1 MTILTQ
7 RFTSA
12 VDYVRIAH
20 AAQFRKETKI
30 PYMYHLLAVSS
41 LVLEYGG
48 NEDQAIAGLLHDV
61 IEDCGEAH
69 REIVRMTWGDTVA
82 AIVEACTDGTA
93 ERKADQ
99 QTPEAKL
106 HDWRQRKLK
115 YLEHLKSSDDATLLV
130 SACDKLHNARAIVI
144 DLERPEPGSTVFD
157 RFTAGKDGTLR
168 YYHSLSLLFAQ
179 RDVKPARELEAT
191 VATMHQGAP
200 RHPLDEA

>member
-1 MTILTQ
+1 MP
-7 RFTSA
+7 
-12 VDYVRIAH
+12 
-20 AAQFRKETKI
+20 KI
-30 PYMYHLLAVSS
+30 
-41 LVLEYGG
+41 E
-48 NEDQAIAGLLHDV
+48 NEEQAIALAAELHKGQVDKGGKPYIEHPKRIMKDAAARGLPMDYRILAALHDV